1 MGASDTV
8 KGAEALLTTGFTV
21 LRGLPAASCKVWSCC
36 LCGFNSLCMQHESAE
51 LRSQGQAGLVHVS
64 VGVLAIQSLKKMGG
78 HQSIGS
84 CFHSSANAQNR
95 GAVLACFLILL
106 VAWAKA
112 SKLPHDSSTIVH
124 AKEWAGRDA

>member
-1 MGASDTV
+1 
-8 KGAEALLTTGFTV
+8 
-21 LRGLPAASCKVWSCC
+21 
-36 LCGFNSLCMQHESAE
+36 
-51 LRSQGQAGLVHVS
+51 
-64 VGVLAIQSLKKMGG
+64 MGG

-84 CFHSSANAQNR
+84 CFHSSANAVIDIKEQLQNR

-124 AKEWAGRDA
+124 AKEWA